1 MPLSSLEQIQA
12 EISAIEE
19 RLDKLRLVE
28 EILADLEGEAS
39 RKQIPSE
46 SRKTV
51 VKSQKSR
58 KTKASIHPVRPVA
71 PQELQ
76 GREGSTPNAILALL
90 EEEGPL
96 ARAEIEQ
103 AIRAD
108 RDLGKQT
115 ISVSLQR
122 LKGDGKIHLDGGKWS
137 LRS

>member
-1 MPLSSLEQIQA
+1 MPQSLEQIQA

-39 RKQIPSE
+39 RKPVRRE

-51 VKSQKSR
+51 AQNR
-58 KTKASIHPVRPVA
+58 KPVRTKTSIPSVRPA
-71 PQELQ
+71 KPQESQ

-96 ARAEIEQ
+96 ARADIEQ

-108 RDLGKQT
+108 RDLGRQT

-122 LKGDGKIHLDGGKWS
+122 LKAAGKVHLDGGKWS
-137 LRS
+137 FRG

>member
-1 MPLSSLEQIQA
+1 MPLSSIEQIQA

-39 RKQIPSE
+39 HKPVPRE

-58 KTKASIHPVRPVA
+58 KTKASIHPVRPA
-71 PQELQ
+71 ASQELQ

-90 EEEGPL
+90 DEEGPL

-103 AIRAD
+103 AIRAH

-137 LRS
+137 LRG